1 MVKQLSRPHG
11 SIFVALEETNIMLL
25 HMLEP
30 NPPDT
35 AVHVFLFVVTVNCI
49 TLHQHREQTHTFCA
63 ILSCIC
69 SLPVAD
75 SDLSPSFDLIKACD
89 L

>member
-1 MVKQLSRPHG
+1 
-11 SIFVALEETNIMLL
+11 MLL
-25 HMLEP
+25 QMLEP

-35 AVHVFLFVVTVNCI
+35 AVHVFLFVVTSNCI

-63 ILSCIC
+63 ILSHVC
-69 SLPVAD
+69 SLPVTD
-75 SDLSPSFDLIKACD
+75 SFLYPFNLIKACD